1 MTRLKLW
8 AGAVVA
14 ALLAVLGAWFAGKR
28 EGRSLEKVKL
38 LKDEV
43 KGHEIRNEVE
53 NRIAGEFDARER
65 LRDRWQR

>member
-14 ALLAVLGAWFAGKR
+14 ALLAVLGVWFAGKR

-53 NRIAGEFDARER
+53 NRIAGELDARER

>member
-14 ALLAVLGAWFAGKR
+14 ALLTVLGVWFAGKR

-53 NRIAGEFDARER
+53 NRIAGELDARER

>member
-1 MTRLKLW
+1 
-8 AGAVVA
+8 VA
-14 ALLAVLGAWFAGKR
+14 ALLAVLGVWFAGKR

-53 NRIAGEFDARER
+53 NRIAGELDARER

>member
-14 ALLAVLGAWFAGKR
+14 ALAAIRVAWLAGTLVERNRA
-28 EGRSLEKVKL
+28 KVKL

-53 NRIAGEFDARER
+53 NRIAGELDARER